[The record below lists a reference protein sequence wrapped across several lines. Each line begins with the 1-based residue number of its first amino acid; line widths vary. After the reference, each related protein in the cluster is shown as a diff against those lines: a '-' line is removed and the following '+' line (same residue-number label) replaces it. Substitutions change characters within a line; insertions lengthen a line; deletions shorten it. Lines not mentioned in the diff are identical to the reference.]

1 MGRLKEELRFAIGP
15 YFYLF
20 GCHSSKA
27 ETNLAFLDIFPLL
40 QTIKAEHIET
50 LPATESSPL
59 PSESDTLGAK
69 GAASVDESDDRAVSA
84 MESGST
90 PDNND
95 IATSALDYGIDYSDF
110 TEDNGLVRL
119 PSDAVNAD
127 RTVPGVCAI
136 CLGPYV
142 EEEQVSWSPEVS
154 CQHAFH
160 TECIIPWLA
169 KKDEPKCPVCR
180 QEFCAAAVVDEAA
193 IGFDLQQRE
202 ASFLESFSQAL
213 ALSQMYRPYTSESG
227 NTITLQLANLAIRDR
242 TANAAIEAGL
252 HMTPEPEPAR
262 NASPSEGGAEASSS
276 FTTERSMRER
286 PSSEIDQGTDDHA
299 NADTSGTSQ
308 TLR

>member
-95 IATSALDYGIDYSDF
+95 IPTTALDHEINYADF

-119 PSDAVNAD
+119 PPDAVNAN
-127 RTVPGVCAI
+127 RTVHGVCAI
-136 CLGPYV
+136 CLGPYA
-142 EEEQVSWSPEVS
+142 EGEQVSWSPQVN

-160 TECIIPWLA
+160 TDCIIPWLA
-169 KKDEPKCPVCR
+169 KKNDPKCPVCR
-180 QEFCAAAVVDEAA
+180 QEFCSTAAVDEATRE
-193 IGFDLQQRE
+193 LNLQRE